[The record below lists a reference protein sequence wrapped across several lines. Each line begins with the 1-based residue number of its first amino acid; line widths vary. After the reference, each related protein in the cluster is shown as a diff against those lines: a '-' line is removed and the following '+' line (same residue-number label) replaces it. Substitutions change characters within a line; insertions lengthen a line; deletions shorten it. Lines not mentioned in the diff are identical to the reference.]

1 MIIVRTSSKII
12 LKKKDPSTQIITEPK
27 SFKIYHF
34 NKVSRS
40 ETFYILSLLKKL
52 VGKHLY
58 IYIIINI
65 QYKLNPNYYI

>member
-58 IYIIINI
+58 IYIKINI